1 MRQLVYTM
9 FTNNNHRWFH
19 LLWKENL
26 AKTPKNLKILWKWF
40 SENLLLLFISFLTAN
55 FNKNSHVWYRI
66 YFLFLKNVL
75 KQTWSSFMTNFNL
88 SEKIER
94 LLLSK
99 ANFHPFLQLNCS
111 NFKETVCG
119 LRFTK
124 YVKKLSSKGS
134 LRSKNQKRFR
144 ETIIHEI
151 FETSSSFHVKLCTA
165 GKV

>member
-1 MRQLVYTM
+1 
-9 FTNNNHRWFH
+9 
-19 LLWKENL
+19 
-26 AKTPKNLKILWKWF
+26 
-40 SENLLLLFISFLTAN
+40 
-55 FNKNSHVWYRI
+55 
-66 YFLFLKNVL
+66 
-75 KQTWSSFMTNFNL
+75 MTNFNL

-165 GKV
+165 GKVQYLFFKSLLLALTRFFQQEDQPLGYYSMKLTHFSDISQCPKILSLKSLGKS